1 MTMDDLKQPVRE
13 TSIIAPAD
21 VDWLEWVS
29 ATDTRNSLLQDPLL
43 DWLNLYGHD
52 KGFQEDDSLAGYD
65 PRTDFG
71 KFILRKGREFEAAVI
86 KHLGALAP
94 YVGFASSSSHARD
107 FKMVNETLKAMK
119 GGVPIIYQG
128 VVWNNEN
135 RTYGIPDL
143 LVRSD
148 ELARLFPD
156 ALSGEEAAQPASNL
170 DGKPWHYRVV
180 SIKFTTLHL
189 LAGGEL
195 GNSGSAPAYKSELF
209 IYNAALGRTQGY
221 LPPVSYVL
229 GRGWEQTVKSV
240 TSRKENCMD
249 RLAPV
254 AQNSTLAKGTLLEE
268 KVQEACAWIRKVRYE
283 GAAWAV
289 LPEPSVPELRP
300 NMKNDQ
306 DAPWS
311 AAKKHI
317 AKELQ
322 ELTLLWQVGYDKR
335 RDANKS
341 GIYMWRD
348 SGTTASTVGV
358 TGAKQGPILQAILN
372 INQSSDGP
380 PVAPARV
387 ASRGDIWRTEAQV
400 AFYVDFEAVNDLND
414 DFSQIPKRGGQT
426 LIFMIGCGHVEDG
439 RWQFKCFTVDSLTTV
454 AEAAII
460 VTWLEHMKEVRSRLC
475 SRETDPMIIHW
486 SPAETSF
493 LETAYN
499 AARQRHAEKARDW
512 PTLRWFDFLKEVIK
526 EEPIVIRG
534 ALSFGLKA
542 VAQALHGHGLI
553 ETLWKD
559 GSVDGLGAMI
569 GAWWCADES
578 AKKKVRLV
586 DIDLMQEIQQYNET
600 DCKVMMEIVRYLRL
614 NR

>member
-1 MTMDDLKQPVRE
+1 MDDLKQPVTE
-13 TSIIAPAD
+13 TSIIAPGD
-21 VDWLEWVS
+21 GDWLEWVS
-29 ATDTRNSLLQDPLL
+29 ATDTRNYLLQDPLL

-52 KGFQEDDSLAGYD
+52 KGFQKDDSLPAYD
-65 PRTDFG
+65 ARTDFAG
-71 KFILRKGREFEAAVI
+71 FILRKGREFEIAVV
-86 KHLGALAP
+86 KYLATLTDI
-94 YVGFASSSSHARD
+94 VEFAKSSSRARD
-107 FKMVNETLKAMK
+107 LKVVNETLEAMRN
-119 GGVPIIYQG
+119 GIPVIYEGVL
-128 VVWNNEN
+128 WNNES

-143 LVRSD
+143 FIRSD
-148 ELARLFPD
+148 ELVRLFPGI
-156 ALSGEEAAQPASNL
+156 LPPEEARQPASNL
-170 DGKPWHYRVV
+170 DKPWHYRVV

-221 LPPVSYVL
+221 LPSVSYVL
-229 GRGWEQTVKSV
+229 GRGWEQTVKGV
-240 TSRKENCMD
+240 TSRGESCVA

-254 AQNSTLAKGTLLEE
+254 TQNATLAKGVCLED
-268 KVQEACAWIRKVRYE
+268 KVQEACVWIRRVRREGSAWI
-283 GAAWAV
+283 V
-289 LPEPSVPELRP
+289 LPDPSVPELRP

-311 AAKKHI
+311 VAKKNI

-322 ELTLLWQVGYDKR
+322 ELTLLWQVGHDKR
-335 RDANKS
+335 RDANS
-341 GIYMWRD
+341 LGIFRWRD
-348 SGTTASTVGV
+348 TRTTASAVGV
-358 TGAKQGPILQAILN
+358 TGAKQGPVLQAILD
-372 INQSSDGP
+372 INQSMIGP
-380 PVAPARV
+380 PVAPPRV
-387 ASRGDIWRTEAQV
+387 ASGGDAWRTENQLV
-400 AFYVDFEAVNDLND
+400 FYVDFEAVNDLND
-414 DFSQIPKRGGQT
+414 DFSQIPRRGGQT
-426 LIFMIGCGHVEDG
+426 LIFMIGCGHIEDG
-439 RWQFKCFTVDSLTTV
+439 RWQFKCFTVDSLTPP

-460 VTWLEHMKEVRSRLC
+460 VSWLEHMKEVRNRVC
-475 SRETDPMIIHW
+475 QTEMDPMIIHW

-499 AARQRHAEKARDW
+499 AARQRHAERARDW

-526 EEPIVIRG
+526 EEPIVIRV

-542 VAQALHGHGLI
+542 VAQALHGHHLI
-553 ETLWKD
+553 ETQWKD

-569 GAWWCADES
+569 GAWWCADEA

-614 NR
+614 NH